1 MKDRERIEQVR
12 LKERSGGYHQYVDS
26 ALVHNPDPTSDHY
39 IAGKSMNRNDSCRI

>member
-12 LKERSGGYHQYVDS
+12 LKERTGGYHQYVDS